1 MMEFFVPIV
10 LSLLVVFLFSA
21 FLLCVA
27 ITATPFFVNQS
38 NADEILPIAMKGAKL
53 NVGMLVLSVILVLI
67 AHNTVIG
74 TSPLLKVSLG
84 FLVWGIAAIF
94 IVSARQKMIEK
105 KKKIDE

>member
-1 MMEFFVPIV
+1 MDFLVPIV
-10 LSLLVVFLFSA
+10 LSLLVVFLFGA

-53 NVGMLVLSVILVLI
+53 NVGMVILSVVLVLI

-84 FLVWGIAAIF
+84 FLVWAVAAIF
-94 IVSARQKMIEK
+94 IISARQKMIEK
-105 KKKIDE
+105 KTKNNE